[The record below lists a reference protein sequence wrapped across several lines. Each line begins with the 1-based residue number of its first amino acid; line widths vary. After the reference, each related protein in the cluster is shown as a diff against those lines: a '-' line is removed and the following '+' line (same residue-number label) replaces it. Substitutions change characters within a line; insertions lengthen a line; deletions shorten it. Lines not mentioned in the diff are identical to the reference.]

1 MEILQQLG
9 ALFIQALPTV
19 VIVFL
24 FYFFLRAVFF
34 GPLQRA
40 MAERTARI
48 DGAKA
53 EAAAAQAAARNELDR
68 YHDALK
74 KARAEVY
81 AEQEASRQA
90 VLDERAKLLRA
101 LRARTL
107 EMVQEA
113 KARIAAESETARA
126 EIERQTPALAGQ
138 ISKMILERS
147 APSAGG
153 SR

>member
-1 MEILQQLG
+1 MEILHELVD
-9 ALFIQALPTV
+9 LVVQAVPTV
-19 VIVFL
+19 IIVVIFYLCMRSL
-24 FYFFLRAVFF
+24 FFV
-34 GPLQRA
+34 PLQRA
-40 MAERTARI
+40 MDERARRI

-53 EAAAAQAAARNELDR
+53 EAAAAQAAAREELDR

-81 AEQEASRQA
+81 LEQESARQA
-90 VLDERAKLLRA
+90 VLDERAKLLRT

-113 KARIAAESETARA
+113 KARIDAESQTARA
-126 EIERQTPALAGQ
+126 EIQKQTPVLADQ

-147 APSAGG
+147 APAGG

>member
-1 MEILQQLG
+1 MEILHQLVD
-9 ALFIQALPTV
+9 LVVQALPTV
-19 VIVFL
+19 AIVFI
-24 FYFFLRAVFF
+24 FYLCMRSLFF

-40 MAERTARI
+40 MDERARRI

-53 EAAAAQAAARNELDR
+53 EAAAAQAAAREETDR
-68 YHDALK
+68 YNDALK

-81 AEQEASRQA
+81 LEQEASRQA
-90 VLDERAKLLRA
+90 VLDERAKLLRT

-126 EIERQTPALAGQ
+126 ELEKQTPALAGQ

-147 APSAGG
+147 APSAGD

>member
-1 MEILQQLG
+1 MDE
-9 ALFIQALPTV
+9 
-19 VIVFL
+19 
-24 FYFFLRAVFF
+24 RA
-34 GPLQRA
+34 R
-40 MAERTARI
+40 RI
-48 DGAKA
+48 DGAKG
-53 EAAAAQAAARNELDR
+53 EAAAAQAAAREETDR
-68 YHDALK
+68 YNDALK

-81 AEQEASRQA
+81 LEQESARQA
-90 VLDERAKLLRA
+90 VLDERAKLLRT

-126 EIERQTPALAGQ
+126 EIEKQTPALAGQ

-153 SR
+153 RR

>member
-113 KARIAAESETARA
+113 KARIAAESDTARA

-147 APSAGG
+147 APPAGG

>member
-1 MEILQQLG
+1 MD
-9 ALFIQALPTV
+9 
-19 VIVFL
+19 
-24 FYFFLRAVFF
+24 
-34 GPLQRA
+34 
-40 MAERTARI
+40 ERVRRI

-53 EAAAAQAAARNELDR
+53 EAAAAQAAAREELDR

-81 AEQEASRQA
+81 LEQESARQA
-90 VLDERAKLLRA
+90 VLDERAKLLRT

-113 KARIAAESETARA
+113 KARIDAESQTARA
-126 EIERQTPALAGQ
+126 EIEKQTPVLAGQ

-147 APSAGG
+147 APAGG

>member
-1 MEILQQLG
+1 MEILHQLG
-9 ALFIQALPTV
+9 DLVVQALPTV

-24 FYFFLRAVFF
+24 FYFFMRAVFF

-40 MAERTARI
+40 MDERARRI

-53 EAAAAQAAARNELDR
+53 EAAAAQAAAREELDR

-81 AEQEASRQA
+81 LEQESERQA
-90 VLDERAKLLRA
+90 VLDERAKLLRT

-113 KARIAAESETARA
+113 KARIDAESQTARA
-126 EIERQTPALAGQ
+126 EIEKQTPVLAGQ

-147 APSAGG
+147 TPSAGG

>member
-24 FYFFLRAVFF
+24 FYFFLRGVFF

-53 EAAAAQAAARNELDR
+53 EAAAAQAAARDELDR

-113 KARIAAESETARA
+113 KARIAAESEIARA

-147 APSAGG
+147 APSGGG

>member
-1 MEILQQLG
+1 MELLHQLG
-9 ALFIQALPTV
+9 DLVVQALPTV
-19 VIVFL
+19 VIVFIFYLCMRAL
-24 FYFFLRAVFF
+24 FFI
-34 GPLQRA
+34 PLQRA
-40 MAERTARI
+40 MDERARRI

-53 EAAAAQAAARNELDR
+53 EAAAAQAAAREELDR

-81 AEQEASRQA
+81 LEQEAARQA
-90 VLDERAKLLRA
+90 VLDERAKLLRT

-126 EIERQTPALAGQ
+126 EIEKQTPVLAGQ

-147 APSAGG
+147 GPSAGG
-153 SR
+153 RR

>member
-1 MEILQQLG
+1 M
-9 ALFIQALPTV
+9 
-19 VIVFL
+19 
-24 FYFFLRAVFF
+24 RAVFF

-40 MAERTARI
+40 MDERARRI
-48 DGAKA
+48 NGAKA
-53 EAAAAQAAARNELDR
+53 EAAAAQAAAREELDR

-81 AEQEASRQA
+81 LEQESARQA
-90 VLDERAKLLRA
+90 VLDERAKLLRT

-113 KARIAAESETARA
+113 KARIDAESQTARA
-126 EIERQTPALAGQ
+126 EIEKQTPVLAGQ

-147 APSAGG
+147 APAGG

>member
-1 MEILQQLG
+1 MEIVRQLED
-9 ALFIQALPTV
+9 LFLQALPTV
-19 VIVFL
+19 VIVFI
-24 FYFFLRAVFF
+24 FYLVMRSTFF

-40 MAERTARI
+40 MDERARRI

-53 EAAAAQAAARNELDR
+53 EAAAAQAAARGEMDR
-68 YHDALK
+68 YHEALK

-81 AEQEASRQA
+81 SEQESARQA

-101 LRARTL
+101 LRARTQ

-113 KARIAAESETARA
+113 KQRIAAESATARA
-126 EIERQTPALAGQ
+126 EIERQIPALAGQ
-138 ISKMILERS
+138 ISKMILDRTALS
-147 APSAGG
+147 PGG

>member
-1 MEILQQLG
+1 MEILHQLVD
-9 ALFIQALPTV
+9 LVVQALPTV
-19 VIVFL
+19 AIGFI
-24 FYFFLRAVFF
+24 FYLCMRSLFF

-40 MAERTARI
+40 MDERARRI

-53 EAAAAQAAARNELDR
+53 EAAAAQAAAREETDR
-68 YHDALK
+68 YNDALK

-81 AEQEASRQA
+81 LEQEASRQA
-90 VLDERAKLLRA
+90 VLDERAKLLRT

-126 EIERQTPALAGQ
+126 EIEMQTPALAGQ

>member
-1 MEILQQLG
+1 MEILHQLG
-9 ALFIQALPTV
+9 DLVVQALPTV

-24 FYFFLRAVFF
+24 FYFFMRAVFF

-40 MAERTARI
+40 MDERARRI

-53 EAAAAQAAARNELDR
+53 EAAAAQAAAREELDR

-81 AEQEASRQA
+81 LEQESARQA
-90 VLDERAKLLRA
+90 VLDERAKLLRT

-113 KARIAAESETARA
+113 KARIDAESQTARA
-126 EIERQTPALAGQ
+126 EIEKQTPVLAGQ

>member
-1 MEILQQLG
+1 MEILHQLG
-9 ALFIQALPTV
+9 ELFIQALPTV
-19 VIVFL
+19 VIVFI
-24 FYFFLRAVFF
+24 FYLFLRATFF

-40 MAERTARI
+40 MAERTRRI

-53 EAAAAQAAARNELDR
+53 EAAAAQAAAREELDR

-81 AEQEASRQA
+81 AEQEAGRQA

-113 KARIAAESETARA
+113 KARIAAETETARA
-126 EIERQTPALAGQ
+126 EIEKQTPALAGQ